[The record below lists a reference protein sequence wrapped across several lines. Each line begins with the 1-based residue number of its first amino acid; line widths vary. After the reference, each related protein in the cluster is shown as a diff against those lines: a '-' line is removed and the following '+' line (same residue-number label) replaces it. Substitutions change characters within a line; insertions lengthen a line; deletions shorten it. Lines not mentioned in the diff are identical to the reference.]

1 MTTLDS
7 HSTNTPEKISVY
19 GAGSWGTALALQLA
33 RNGLDVLLWDF
44 NPEDINLYDKEREN
58 TKFLPGIPFPENLRC
73 TDSIEEM
80 VEHSHD
86 QLIVIPSHGFR
97 QLLGQLKPLLSGSHN
112 IFWATKG
119 LEVGS
124 GKLLHEVLIE
134 ELGEDVSYGLVSGPT
149 FALEV
154 AKGLPSAM
162 TAAASTPELSQR
174 IANAFQGGN
183 YRVYTSNDVIGVEL
197 GGAVK
202 NVLAIAA
209 GISDGLGYGA
219 NARAA
224 IITRG
229 LAEIMRLAE
238 RMGAK
243 HETIM
248 GLAGVGDLVL
258 TCTDNQSRNRRLGL
272 ALGQGKTVDAAIE
285 EIGQAVEG
293 AKTSHSIGA
302 LAESVGVEMP
312 ICENVHKV
320 IYAGLDPKEAVKAL
334 LGRQLKAEF

>member
-1 MTTLDS
+1 MKY
-7 HSTNTPEKISVY
+7 PKRPAKISVY

-33 RNGLDVLLWDF
+33 RNELDVLLWDY
-44 NPEDINLYDKEREN
+44 NPEHIALYDKQREN
-58 TKFLPGIPFPENLRC
+58 THYLPGIPFPDNLKC
-73 TDSIEEM
+73 TSSISEM
-80 VEHSHD
+80 VQHAND

-97 QLLGQLKPLLSGSHN
+97 DLLKKIKSLISNDHT

-119 LEVGS
+119 LEVGT
-124 GKLLHEVLIE
+124 GKLLHEVLLE
-134 ELGEDVSYGLVSGPT
+134 ELGKNTAYGLVSGPT

-174 IANAFQGGN
+174 IASAFQGGN
-183 YRVYTSNDVIGVEL
+183 YRVYTSNDVLGVEL

-209 GISDGLGYGA
+209 GISDGLGFGA
-219 NARAA
+219 NARVA

-229 LAEIMRLAE
+229 LAEIFRLAE
-238 RMGAK
+238 SMGAK
-243 HETIM
+243 NETIM
-248 GLAGVGDLVL
+248 GLSGVGDLVL

-272 ALGQGKTVDAAIE
+272 ALGQGKTAEEAIK

-293 AKTSHSIGA
+293 AKSSSCIGL
-302 LAESVGVEMP
+302 LAERQGVEMP
-312 ICENVHKV
+312 ICQSVYQV
-320 IYAGLDPKEAVKAL
+320 IYNKLAPKQAVKEL
-334 LGRQLKAEF
+334 LSRELKAEF

>member
-1 MTTLDS
+1 MTTS
-7 HSTNTPEKISVY
+7 ERPQKISVY

-33 RNGLDVLLWDF
+33 RNGLDVLLWGFD
-44 NPEDINLYDKEREN
+44 PKHIEACDKAREN
-58 TKFLPGIPFPENLRC
+58 TAYLPGIPFPDNLRC
-73 TDSIEEM
+73 TDSIDDL
-80 VEHSHD
+80 VQHSDD

-97 QLLGQLKPLLSGSHN
+97 DLLKQLKPKLNKSHT
-112 IFWATKG
+112 IVWATKG

-134 ELGEDVSYGLVSGPT
+134 ELGDEIDYGLVSGPT
-149 FALEV
+149 FATEV

-162 TAAASTPELSQR
+162 TAAASTVALAER
-174 IANAFQGGN
+174 TAAAFQGGN
-183 YRVYTSNDVIGVEL
+183 YRVYTSDDVLGVEL

-209 GISDGLGYGA
+209 GISDGLGFGA

-229 LAEIMRLAE
+229 LAEIMRLADK
-238 RMGAK
+238 MGAQN
-243 HETIM
+243 ETIM
-248 GLAGVGDLVL
+248 GLSGVGDLVL

-272 ALGQGKTVDAAIE
+272 ALGEGKNIDVAIA

-293 AKTSHSIGA
+293 AKTSHSIHL
-302 LAESVGVEMP
+302 LADRAGVEMP
-312 ICENVHKV
+312 ISACVHKV
-320 IYAGLDPKEAVKAL
+320 IYENMAPEDAVKEL
-334 LGRQLKAEF
+334 LARELKPEF

>member
-1 MTTLDS
+1 MS
-7 HSTNTPEKISVY
+7 NIPRPKQIAVY

-33 RNGLDVLLWDF
+33 RNGIDVLLWDY
-44 NPEDINLYDKEREN
+44 NPEHSALYEEKREN
-58 TKFLPGIPFPENLRC
+58 VTYLPGIPFPDNLHC
-73 TDSIEEM
+73 TDSLEKM
-80 VEHSHD
+80 VKHADD

-97 QLLGQLKPLLSGSHN
+97 QLLKNLKPYLSKSHS

-119 LEVGS
+119 LEVGT
-124 GKLLHEVLIE
+124 GKLLHEVLID
-134 ELGEDVSYGLVSGPT
+134 ELGDDIPHGLVSGPT

-162 TAAASTPELSQR
+162 TAAASTPELAER
-174 IANAFQGGN
+174 IATAFQGGN
-183 YRVYTSNDVIGVEL
+183 YRVYTSNDVLGVEL

-229 LAEIMRLAE
+229 LAEIMRLAQS
-238 RMGAK
+238 MGAE
-243 HETIM
+243 HDTIM
-248 GLAGVGDLVL
+248 GLSGVGDLVL

-272 ALGQGKTVDAAIE
+272 ALGAGKNVDEAIE

-293 AKTSHSIGA
+293 AKSSHCIDL
-302 LAESVGVEMP
+302 LAERAGVDMP
-312 ICENVHKV
+312 ICGYVHKV
-320 IYAGLDPKEAVKAL
+320 IYQNLPPQQAVKEL
-334 LGRQLKAEF
+334 LARQIKPEF